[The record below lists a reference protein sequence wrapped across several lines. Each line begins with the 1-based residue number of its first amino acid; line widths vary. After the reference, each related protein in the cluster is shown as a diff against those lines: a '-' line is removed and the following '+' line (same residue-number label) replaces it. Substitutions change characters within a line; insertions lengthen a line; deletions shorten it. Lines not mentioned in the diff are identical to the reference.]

1 MKYTVGKYV
10 IVPEKPFSSMEKAVQ
25 YIQEKHPELD
35 VKTIEEY
42 LMPKITNNGNDKSGN
57 LSEENTVSQ
66 EVDAKDSSAV
76 SDRVKPT
83 SNKSR

>member
-57 LSEENTVSQ
+57 LSEENAVSQ

-76 SDRVKPT
+76 SDRVKST